1 MNAKIDVDHPVA
13 LQAAAAAHTSSN
25 FELIYCLFLV
35 EESWANCKFLYPVFF
50 LHSEY
55 ILKGKAIR

>member
-25 FELIYCLFLV
+25 FELIYCLFSV
-35 EESWANCKFLYPVFF
+35 EVS
-50 LHSEY
+50 
-55 ILKGKAIR
+55 